1 MTRQIGEPKHR
12 LGFTLIELL
21 VVIAIIAILA
31 AILFPVFAQAK
42 LAAKKTQAI
51 SNLKNLATA
60 AQLYLPDYDD
70 LFPLATIPVPSL
82 GATATTSNRFIP
94 TPARIAT
101 GQPQDRIDA
110 TNSFVFNALQ
120 PYIKNY
126 GILHDPAGN
135 RFDGGTYSML
145 GGLKPPLDASDHTY
159 LYNGLLQSY
168 SSTAI
173 GSVADLIVFWPGT
186 GRRSLIGGSYASP
199 WLNCP
204 NPTLPCR
211 YVPGFVG
218 CSVSNNGESSSY
230 SSNSSN
236 QGYDLYNSTM
246 TYSYADGHAKARKI
260 GVFETGDRDPRT
272 DPFARYNG
280 KFVTNRSW
288 DANFCHPYLLRPD
301 IDFQNWDARIIF

>member
-1 MTRQIGEPKHR
+1 MNFHKADAKRS

-51 SNLKNLATA
+51 SNLKNLGTA
-60 AQLYLPDYDD
+60 CQIYLTDNDD
-70 LFPLATIPVPSL
+70 LYPLATIPVPSL
-82 GATATTSNRFIP
+82 GATATTANRFVP
-94 TPARIAT
+94 TPASIAA
-101 GQPQDRIDA
+101 GQTQDKIDA
-110 TNSFVFNALQ
+110 TNSFVFNAMF
-120 PYIKNY
+120 PYTKNW
-126 GILHDPAGN
+126 GINHDPASN

-145 GGLKPPLDASDHTY
+145 NGGKPPLDSPDHTY

-168 SSTAI
+168 SSTAV
-173 GSVADLIVFWPGT
+173 GSISDLIVFWPGT
-186 GRRSLIGGSYASP
+186 GKRSLIGGSYASP

-204 NPTLPCR
+204 DPTTGCR
-211 YVPGFVG
+211 YVPGYAG
-218 CSVSNNGESSSY
+218 CSVTRNGESSSY

-246 TYSYADGHAKARKI
+246 TYSYADGHAKAKKI
-260 GVFETGDRDPRT
+260 GVFETGDRDPRS

-280 KFVTNRSW
+280 KFVSARSW

-301 IDFQNWDARIIF
+301 IDFQTWDARIIF